1 MGKIHPRFARMNSIL
16 CELIDDF
23 SLVSFQPLDIQN
35 KESVYN
41 ALKVIDKANGYVYGS
56 LELVAGEEGG
66 KENSSNTDILHVYS
80 KSTTDVSLQVKCYYV
95 LDCLLTYIQ
104 YSVREMQEKYQ
115 IHGC

>member
-1 MGKIHPRFARMNSIL
+1 MGKIHPKFARMNSIL

-56 LELVAGEEGG
+56 LKVGEGEQG
-66 KENSSNTDILHVYS
+66 ENSDILHVYS
-80 KSTTDVSLQVKCYYV
+80 KSNTDVSLQVV
-95 LDCLLTYIQ
+95 F
-104 YSVREMQEKYQ
+104 YSYRNSFL
-115 IHGC
+115 IF